1 MALQLGALRA
11 ALLDAGA
18 KPDAADRASE
28 EVALYENR
36 LAGVEGRMSVLTW
49 MVGANVTLT
58 LVVIGSLF
66 LLWSKIGEMSGQ
78 LAQIAARVH

>member
-18 KPDAADRASE
+18 KPETADRAAE
-28 EVALYENR
+28 EVAGYETR
-36 LAGVEGRMSVLTW
+36 LAGIESRLGVLTW

-58 LVVIGSLF
+58 LVVLGSVF
-66 LLWSKIGEMSGQ
+66 LLWSKIGDIAGQ
-78 LAQIAARVH
+78 LAR